1 MHDFRQGRCGD
12 RRANRFG
19 NRFEAFAREMGEQI
33 GEQFAGGGRGRG
45 GPRGGGPGGGP
56 GGFGGGF
63 DGGPRGRRR
72 VFDGAELRLVLLK
85 LVEDQPRHGY
95 ELIKAIEALS
105 GGVYAPSP
113 GMVYPTLTLIAD
125 EGLVDEVPEG
135 ARKRFAITDAGRK
148 VLADAAETVAGAMA
162 RLEAL
167 AKMSE
172 RTDSAPVRRA
182 MRNLHMALHARL
194 AQDGTDREAQLQIAA
209 ILDEAASKVERL

>member
-45 GPRGGGPGGGP
+45 GPRGGGPGG
-56 GGFGGGF
+56 FDGGF
-63 DGGPRGRRR
+63 DGGPRGGRRR

-148 VLADAAETVAGAMA
+148 VLADAAETVAGAME
-162 RLEAL
+162 RLETL

-182 MRNLHMALHARL
+182 MRNLHMALHTRL
-194 AQDGTDREAQLQIAA
+194 AQEGSDREAQLQIAA